1 MKSSRPIAQ
10 INAGCL
16 VPSLFILALVGY
28 STSAGAEDIA
38 KFYSGKTIKII
49 ASTGP
54 SSTYSTYPQL
64 VAQHFGNFIP
74 GKPNVIVQNMP
85 GAGGLR
91 AAAYMYNIAPKD
103 GTVLATVHDTLPIT
117 QVLTPAKVKFD
128 MGKFSWIGVM
138 SRMTSTLTVAANSPA
153 KTVDD
158 ARKTQVI
165 VGSTGPGSITY
176 LLPTLLNSIYRTKFK
191 MVGGYKSMGQMN
203 LAIDSGELHG
213 RGGSLFSWT
222 GTKVKDVA
230 AGKYIHMLQV
240 NLKKDPSI
248 PNVPLLLDLARND
261 KEKQVLEF
269 MSSSGIVGRSM
280 FAPPGVP
287 KERIDALRKAFD
299 AMIVDKTF
307 LADAKKRAH
316 DIDPVSGAEVEAAV
330 KKTVSLPE
338 DEARKLRA
346 AMGFK

>member
-1 MKSSRPIAQ
+1 MTHVDAIQSRFALPIIAMAL
-10 INAGCL
+10 AG
-16 VPSLFILALVGY
+16 F
-28 STSAGAEDIA
+28 STSAGAEDVA
-38 KFYSGKTIKII
+38 QFYSGKTIKII

-64 VAQHFGNFIP
+64 VAQHFGNFVP

-91 AAAYMYNIAPKD
+91 AAAYMFNIAPKD

-117 QVLTPAKVKFD
+117 QVLTPDKVKFD
-128 MGKFSWIGVM
+128 MGKFNWIGVM
-138 SRMTSTLTVAANSPA
+138 ARMTSTLTVSSKSPA
-153 KTVDD
+153 KSIED
-158 ARKTQVI
+158 ARKAQVI

-176 LLPTLLNSIYRTKFK
+176 LLPTLLNAMYGTKFK

-203 LAIDSGELHG
+203 LAIDRGELHG

-222 GTKVKDVA
+222 GTKAEDVA
-230 AGKYIHMLQV
+230 AGKYVHVLQV
-240 NLKKDPSI
+240 NLKKDSSI
-248 PNVPLLLDLARND
+248 PQVPLLLDLARNE
-261 KEKQVLEF
+261 KEKAILEF

-287 KERIDALRKAFD
+287 GERIDALRKAFD
-299 AMIVDKTF
+299 AMVADKAF
-307 LADAKKRAH
+307 LEDARKRQH
-316 DIDPVSGAEVEAAV
+316 MIDPVSGAEVEAAV

-338 DEARKLRA
+338 DEAKKLRA